1 MAKFRSS
8 YVCQNCGAITQ
19 RWQGKCESCGEW
31 NTIIEEAAALGV
43 GGAAVR
49 RGASGRPFPLED
61 LSGASTS
68 EPRLVTGVAELDRV
82 AGGGF
87 VPGSA
92 TLIGGEPGIGKSTL
106 LIQACAAVARSGAR
120 VVYVSGEESTA
131 QVRLRAARLGLADA
145 PVQLAAQTFV
155 EDIVA
160 TLGSGDAPKFV
171 VIDSI
176 QTMWSD
182 AIESAPGTV
191 SQVRG
196 SAQALIRFA
205 KASGAALLLVG
216 RVTKDGQIAGPRVV
230 EHMVDAVFSF
240 EGDNAHAFRLLR
252 AAKNRFGAT
261 DEVGVFEMTG
271 GGLAEVPNPSALFLA
286 DRDGAAHPGAAVF
299 AGVEGAR
306 PLLVEIQALV
316 APTTFGTPRR
326 AVVGWEPSRLA
337 MVLAVLEAHGGM
349 RLGQYDVYL
358 NVAGGLR
365 IMEPAADLAAAA
377 ALISSLTG
385 ANLPRDAVYFGE
397 IGLSGSVRAVGHAGL
412 RLKESAKLGFARAFA
427 PQSPRAGGE
436 SINIA
441 TQPIDNVA
449 ALIALIAS
457 SAVENKGGRA
467 RTPVRSGVTN

>member
-1 MAKFRSS
+1 M
-8 YVCQNCGAITQ
+8 
-19 RWQGKCESCGEW
+19 
-31 NTIIEEAAALGV
+31 
-43 GGAAVR
+43 
-49 RGASGRPFPLED
+49 
-61 LSGASTS
+61 
-68 EPRLVTGVAELDRV
+68 
-82 AGGGF
+82 
-87 VPGSA
+87 
-92 TLIGGEPGIGKSTL
+92 
-106 LIQACAAVARSGAR
+106 
-120 VVYVSGEESTA
+120 
-131 QVRLRAARLGLADA
+131 
-145 PVQLAAQTFV
+145 QLAAQTFV

-205 KASGAALLLVG
+205 KASGAALLIVG
-216 RVTKDGQIAGPRVV
+216 HVTKDGQIAGPRVV

-240 EGDNAHAFRLLR
+240 EGDGAHAFRLLR

-271 GGLAEVPNPSALFLA
+271 GGLDEVPNPSALFLA
-286 DRDGAAHPGAAVF
+286 DRDGAANPGAAVF

-316 APTTFGTPRR
+316 APTTLGTPRR

-337 MVLAVLEAHGGM
+337 MVLAVLEAHGGLK
-349 RLGQYDVYL
+349 LGQYDVYL

-365 IMEPAADLAAAA
+365 IVEPAADLAAAA

-385 ANLPRDAVYFGE
+385 ASLPPRCGLFRRDCAV
-397 IGLSGSVRAVGHAGL
+397 GLGARGRSSRLAPQGGRQARIRHGVRAALAARRRRRRQYRRPADRRRWRRWL
-412 RLKESAKLGFARAFA
+412 R
-427 PQSPRAGGE
+427 
-436 SINIA
+436 
-441 TQPIDNVA
+441 
-449 ALIALIAS
+449 
-457 SAVENKGGRA
+457 
-467 RTPVRSGVTN
+467 